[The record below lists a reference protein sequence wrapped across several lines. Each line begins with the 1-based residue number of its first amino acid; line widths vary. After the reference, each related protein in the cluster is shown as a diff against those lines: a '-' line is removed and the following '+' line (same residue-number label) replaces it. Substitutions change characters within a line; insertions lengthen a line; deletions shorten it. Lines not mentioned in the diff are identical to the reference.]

1 MRLSLKISITTFFQ
15 ILICSIQIDLIGI
28 FRFERFYTTYISLF
42 WANLKPGFVHRT
54 NFLLRWDITPELRGF
69 IGYEYET
76 ARGSRFFLQTPVK
89 AVQGLFIFST
99 YAPIHLF
106 LGGSSG
112 TIANASV
119 LLEHENMPLYVPGPS
134 SRSGRT
140 SSQSTGQLMRIWIAI
155 PPGAKDL
162 VTISPLGQFLKPCT
176 IFFEW
181 YDTWISISGFPWNF
195 RAERQKFGE
204 NN

>member
-1 MRLSLKISITTFFQ
+1 M
-15 ILICSIQIDLIGI
+15 
-28 FRFERFYTTYISLF
+28 
-42 WANLKPGFVHRT
+42 
-54 NFLLRWDITPELRGF
+54 LRWDITPELRGF

-176 IFFEW
+176 IFLN
-181 YDTWISISGFPWNF
+181 DVIHGSQSQGFP
-195 RAERQKFGE
+195 ETFGPKDK
-204 NN
+204 NLAKITKLPISTVLGHIKTL

>member
-1 MRLSLKISITTFFQ
+1 M
-15 ILICSIQIDLIGI
+15 
-28 FRFERFYTTYISLF
+28 
-42 WANLKPGFVHRT
+42 HRT

-89 AVQGLFIFST
+89 AVQGLFNFST
-99 YAPIHLF
+99 VVNRVDRHI

-112 TIANASV
+112 PIANASV

-162 VTISPLGQFLKPCT
+162 VTISPLGPFLK
-176 IFFEW
+176 F
-181 YDTWISISGFPWNF
+181 S
-195 RAERQKFGE
+195 KMM
-204 NN
+204 

>member
-1 MRLSLKISITTFFQ
+1 M
-15 ILICSIQIDLIGI
+15 
-28 FRFERFYTTYISLF
+28 
-42 WANLKPGFVHRT
+42 HRT

-76 ARGSRFFLQTPVK
+76 ARGSRFFLQSPVK
-89 AVQGLFIFST
+89 TVQGQLNFFVGQRIL
-99 YAPIHLF
+99 PVF

-162 VTISPLGQFLKPCT
+162 VTISPLGQFLKFQLSLILDP
-176 IFFEW
+176 
-181 YDTWISISGFPWNF
+181 NF
-195 RAERQKFGE
+195 GA
-204 NN
+204 

>member
-1 MRLSLKISITTFFQ
+1 M
-15 ILICSIQIDLIGI
+15 
-28 FRFERFYTTYISLF
+28 
-42 WANLKPGFVHRT
+42 
-54 NFLLRWDITPELRGF
+54 LRWDITPELRGF

-89 AVQGLFIFST
+89 AVQGLLNFST
-99 YAPIHLF
+99 VVNRADRHI

-112 TIANASV
+112 PIANASV

-162 VTISPLGQFLKPCT
+162 VTISN
-176 IFFEW
+176 I
-181 YDTWISISGFPWNF
+181 YASANISKNHS
-195 RAERQKFGE
+195 RYVHETLEA
-204 NN
+204 